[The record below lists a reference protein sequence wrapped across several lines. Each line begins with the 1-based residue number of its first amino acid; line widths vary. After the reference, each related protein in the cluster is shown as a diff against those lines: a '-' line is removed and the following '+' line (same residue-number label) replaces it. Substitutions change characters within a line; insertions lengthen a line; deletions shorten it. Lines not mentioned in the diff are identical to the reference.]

1 MKGADFIVDV
11 LIKQKV
17 TDVFGIP
24 GGVILDF
31 LYAMNR
37 RSPKIMTHLNFH
49 EQNSVSS
56 ALGFAKASN
65 NLGVAYAT
73 RGPGITNMVT
83 GVADA
88 YCDSIPILILTAHSA
103 TIPKK
108 GMRVTYD
115 QEIDVVKMF
124 SAITKYAE
132 RIDNI
137 EDLRYKLE
145 QACFEAM
152 DGRKGPVLLDINSE
166 VLSAKIDPDTLP
178 SFEIQNDKEGLKDE
192 AARAIIQS
200 ISNSKRPVFLLG
212 DGFRG
217 TESIKQIKEIAEDNK
232 IPILSSRF
240 SQDLFQSSSAFFGY
254 VATKGLRYSNFILS
268 KSDLIIVIGNRM
280 AFPIE
285 SNSWTKIVN
294 DIPKIRIE
302 IDPTELNREFPNCIC
317 YVTDLV
323 KLVYNLRKEKIAY
336 NNDKHWIGVCNKI
349 KYELFEHDVAYP
361 VTAILEVLKSIH
373 SDNIIVSDVG
383 NHEYWLCRASAY
395 IKCTNSTFYSKSF
408 GALGSSLA
416 RSIGAYYST
425 LKPVYCFIGDQGLQM
440 SIQELQF
447 IAVKQLPITIILL
460 NNFSSGMIR
469 SREKVKYGQDFFPL
483 HTTLDSGYSVPDF
496 CAVTK
501 SYGIKAFTFDQYN
514 YEEANSLLLDND
526 SPKLIEI
533 KIDPSIELIASTK
546 KGELLQ
552 NMAPTINE
560 SLYRMLEDL

>member
-1 MKGADFIVDV
+1 MTGADFIVDI

-17 TDVFGIP
+17 SDVFGIP
-24 GGVILDF
+24 GGVVLDF

-37 RSPKIMTHLNFH
+37 RPTEIMTHLNFH
-49 EQNSVSS
+49 EQNSVSCAS
-56 ALGFAKASN
+56 GFAKASN
-65 NLGVAYAT
+65 KIGVAYAT

-88 YCDSIPILILTAHSA
+88 YCDSIPILIITGHSA
-103 TIPKK
+103 TLPEK

-124 SAITKYAE
+124 SGITKYAE

-152 DGRKGPVLLDINSE
+152 GGRKGPVILDINSK
-166 VLSAKIDPDTLP
+166 VLSAKIDPETLP
-178 SFEIQNDKEGLKDE
+178 SFLIKKNKETLIDNVT
-192 AARAIIQS
+192 RAIIES
-200 ISNSKRPVFLLG
+200 ISISKRPVFLLG

-217 TESIKQIKEIAEDNK
+217 TESIKQIKAIAEHNN

-240 SQDLFQSSSAFFGY
+240 SQDLFQSSSSFFGY
-254 VATKGLRYSNFILS
+254 VATKGLRYSNYILS
-268 KSDLIIVIGNRM
+268 KSDLIIVIGHRM
-280 AFPIE
+280 AFPIK
-285 SNSWTKIVN
+285 SKSWTKIVN

-302 IDPTELNREFPNCIC
+302 IDPTELNREFPNCTS
-317 YVTDLV
+317 YVMDLV
-323 KLVYNLRKEKIAY
+323 KVVCNLRKEKITY
-336 NNDKHWIGVCNKI
+336 VNDKSWIGVCNEI
-349 KYELFEHDVAYP
+349 KNKLFKYDVAYP
-361 VTAILEVLKSIH
+361 VTAISEILKSVR

-383 NHEYWLCRASAY
+383 NHEYWLCRASSY
-395 IKCTNSTFYSKSF
+395 IKCINSTFYSKSF

-416 RSIGAYYST
+416 KSIGAYYST
-425 LKPVYCFIGDQGLQM
+425 LKPVYCFIGDQGLQL

-447 IAVKQLPITIILL
+447 IAARKLPITIILL

-501 SYGIKAFTFDQYN
+501 SYGIDAYTFDQNN
-514 YEEANSLLLDND
+514 YEKANSLLLENY
-526 SPKLIEI
+526 SPKLIEF
-533 KIDPSIELIASTK
+533 KINSSIELIAFTK
-546 KGELLQ
+546 MGDLLQ
-552 NMAPTINE
+552 NMSPSIDN
-560 SLYRMLEDL
+560 SLQRTLENL

>member
-1 MKGADFIVDV
+1 
-11 LIKQKV
+11 
-17 TDVFGIP
+17 
-24 GGVILDF
+24 
-31 LYAMNR
+31 
-37 RSPKIMTHLNFH
+37 
-49 EQNSVSS
+49 
-56 ALGFAKASN
+56 
-65 NLGVAYAT
+65 
-73 RGPGITNMVT
+73 
-83 GVADA
+83 
-88 YCDSIPILILTAHSA
+88 
-103 TIPKK
+103 
-108 GMRVTYD
+108 
-115 QEIDVVKMF
+115 
-124 SAITKYAE
+124 
-132 RIDNI
+132 
-137 EDLRYKLE
+137 
-145 QACFEAM
+145 
-152 DGRKGPVLLDINSE
+152 
-166 VLSAKIDPDTLP
+166 
-178 SFEIQNDKEGLKDE
+178 
-192 AARAIIQS
+192 
-200 ISNSKRPVFLLG
+200 
-212 DGFRG
+212 
-217 TESIKQIKEIAEDNK
+217 
-232 IPILSSRF
+232 
-240 SQDLFQSSSAFFGY
+240 
-254 VATKGLRYSNFILS
+254 
-268 KSDLIIVIGNRM
+268 M

-336 NNDKHWIGVCNKI
+336 TNDKHWIGVCNKI

-514 YEEANSLLLDND
+514 YEEANSLLLDNE